1 MLRYVLILT
10 LAASAAAAQEAR
22 RPSHCIAIA
31 DAAPGLEF
39 VHRASY
45 GTPLD
50 RFDVRISYIDHSQF
64 MVESPGGIGI
74 VTDYRGFIGAG
85 DIVPDAV
92 TMNNSHGS
100 HWTPTPDP
108 RIPHLFPGWMS
119 GEGKPARY
127 YEELGDVL
135 IRNVTTDVRT
145 GGGFDDASP
154 IRRIRDNNSIFIFE
168 TAGLCIGHLG
178 HLHHEPSEE
187 QYAAI
192 GRLDV
197 VMAAVDGGMTV
208 DIPTMS
214 RIVSRLKSSV
224 VIPMH
229 WFSEYSLRDFASRVE
244 ADFTVRRD
252 GVSSLT
258 LSLRSLPSEPT
269 VVILEP
275 SYLGIE

>member
-127 YEELGDVL
+127 YEELGDVF
-135 IRNVTTDVRT
+135 RNTRVLGLSLLQNWVIGPVLMFVLAITFLLPFV
-145 GGGFDDASP
+145 GWFLVFPAVL
-154 IRRIRDNNSIFIFE
+154 
-168 TAGLCIGHLG
+168 TAGVG
-178 HLHHEPSEE
+178 
-187 QYAAI
+187 
-192 GRLDV
+192 
-197 VMAAVDGGMTV
+197 AAVRGWWQG
-208 DIPTMS
+208 
-214 RIVSRLKSSV
+214 RRQRLSA
-224 VIPMH
+224 
-229 WFSEYSLRDFASRVE
+229 EDE
-244 ADFTVRRD
+244 AA
-252 GVSSLT
+252 
-258 LSLRSLPSEPT
+258 
-269 VVILEP
+269 
-275 SYLGIE
+275 